1 MSKDVIPVTVTIL
14 GKEYKIACTEDG
26 RDDLLSS
33 AKKLDNEMREIRD
46 SGKVSS
52 TDRIAIVAALNLAHE
67 FTQSTSQNQSLN
79 HGISEQLSHLR
90 KKIEAVLEK

>member
-26 RDDLLSS
+26 RDDLLNS
-33 AKKLDNEMREIRD
+33 AKKLDDEMREIRD
-46 SGKVSS
+46 SGKISS

-67 FTQSTSQNQSLN
+67 FTQNKDQNQSLN
-79 HGISEQLSHLR
+79 QGISEQLSHLR